1 MFEIVT
7 INPMKRCCPEGTFA
21 NSYENDKCLLIEA
34 DNVISYSDK

>member
-21 NSYENDKCLLIEA
+21 YSYEDDKCLLIEA
-34 DNVISYSDK
+34 DNVTSHPDK